1 MAFFF
6 SIIVPVY
13 NRPDEVDELLASL
26 AVQEGSAKFEVV
38 IVEDGS
44 TKPCKDVVDQYSDKL
59 NIRYFTKPNT
69 GRSDTRNVGMKEAEG
84 SYFIFFDS
92 DCIITPQYFQR
103 LEANLD
109 NNYSD
114 CFGGPDAAHESFS
127 TTQKAIN
134 YAMTAFLTTGGIRGG
149 KQQLEKFKPRTFN
162 MGFSRKVY
170 ETVGGFN
177 DMFGEDIDLALR
189 IHNTGFRTV
198 LYRDVYVYHKRRVS
212 LKKFFKQVYIFGTA
226 RVNLALIHKRS
237 LKIVHTFP
245 TLFLLGGVA
254 LIVLS
259 IVCSPLFLTPIGLY
273 ILLLFVDALI
283 KTKSLKTALLATVA
297 SCIQV
302 VGYGW
307 GFIRSFVEKIIFRKG
322 LESSETLKRVYK

>member
-1 MAFFF
+1 MRHFF

-13 NRPDEVDELLASL
+13 NRPDEVEELLASL
-26 AVQEGSAKFEVV
+26 STQEGSAKFEVI

-44 TKPCKDVVDQYSDKL
+44 TKPCANVVQVYSGKL

-69 GRSDTRNVGMKEAEG
+69 GRSDTRNYGMKEAQG

-92 DCIITPQYFQR
+92 DCIITPQYFLR
-103 LEANLD
+103 LEENL
-109 NNYSD
+109 NNSYSD

-127 TTQKAIN
+127 AVQKAIN

-189 IHNTGFRTV
+189 IQKAGFRIV

-226 RVNLALIHKRS
+226 RINLALIHKGS
-237 LKIVHTFP
+237 LKAVHTFP
-245 TLFLLGGVA
+245 ALFLLGGIA
-254 LIVLS
+254 LIILS
-259 IVCSPLFLTPIGLY
+259 IVVSPLFLLPVVLY
-273 ILLLFVDALI
+273 TILLFTDALI
-283 KTKSLKTALLATVA
+283 QTKSLKTTLLAVIA
-297 SCIQV
+297 SYIQII
-302 VGYGW
+302 GYGW
-307 GFIRSFVEKIIFRKG
+307 GFIRSFFEKIILRKG
-322 LESSETLKRVYK
+322 LESSDTLKRVYK

>member
-1 MAFFF
+1 MDFFF

-26 AVQEGSAKFEVV
+26 STQEGLTNFEVL
-38 IVEDGS
+38 IIEDGS
-44 TKPCKDVVDQYSDKL
+44 TKPCNVIAEQYSDKL

-69 GRSDTRNVGMKEAEG
+69 GRSDTRNYGMKEAKG
-84 SYFIFFDS
+84 SYFVFFDS
-92 DCIITPQYFQR
+92 DCIIPSQYFSK
-103 LEANLD
+103 LKENLT
-109 NNYSD
+109 NSYSD

-127 TTQKAIN
+127 TTQKAIS

-189 IHNTGFRTV
+189 IQNAGFRIT
-198 LYRDVYVYHKRRVS
+198 LYHDVYVYHKRRVN

-226 RVNLALIHKRS
+226 RVNLALLHKGS
-237 LKIVHTFP
+237 LKIVHTLP
-245 TLFLLGGVA
+245 ALFLLAGIA
-254 LIVLS
+254 LVVLS
-259 IVCSPLFLTPIGLY
+259 ATVSPLLLLPIGLY
-273 ILLLFVDALI
+273 ILLLFIDSLI
-283 KTKSLKTALLATVA
+283 KTKSLRISLLAVVA

-322 LESSETLKRVYK
+322 LESSDTLKRVYK

>member
-1 MAFFF
+1 MDFFF

-26 AVQEGSAKFEVV
+26 VAQEGSAKFEML

-44 TKPCKDVVDQYSDKL
+44 TKPCEDIVKQYSDKL

-69 GRSDTRNVGMKEAEG
+69 GRSDTRNYGMKEAKG

-103 LEANLD
+103 LEENLID
-109 NNYSD
+109 NYSD
-114 CFGGPDAAHESFS
+114 CFGGPDAAHKSFS

-189 IHNTGFRTV
+189 IQKANFRIV

-212 LKKFFKQVYIFGTA
+212 IKKFFKQVYIFGTA
-226 RVNLALIHKRS
+226 RINLALIHKGS
-237 LKIVHTFP
+237 LKAVHTLP
-245 TLFLLGGVA
+245 PLFLLGGVA
-254 LIVLS
+254 LVVLS
-259 IVCSPLFLTPIGLY
+259 IVCSPWFLLPIGLY
-273 ILLLFVDALI
+273 VLLLFIDSFT
-283 KTKSLKTALLATVA
+283 KTKSLKTALLAVIA